1 MILRLCFIVVLWL
14 VAAGSADALAEDC
27 RQLPQG
33 PARFA
38 CVSKNHPGVVAKL
51 ERCKEEGKRMGLS
64 DTHNGPGG
72 GLRPYVRACMNR

>member
-1 MILRLCFIVVLWL
+1 MILRFVSFVVLWF
-14 VAAGSADALAEDC
+14 VAVGSADALAQDC

-38 CVSKNHPGVVAKL
+38 CVSKNHPGAVAKL
-51 ERCKEEGKRMGLS
+51 ERCTEEGKQMGLS
-64 DTHNGPGG
+64 DTHNGPAG